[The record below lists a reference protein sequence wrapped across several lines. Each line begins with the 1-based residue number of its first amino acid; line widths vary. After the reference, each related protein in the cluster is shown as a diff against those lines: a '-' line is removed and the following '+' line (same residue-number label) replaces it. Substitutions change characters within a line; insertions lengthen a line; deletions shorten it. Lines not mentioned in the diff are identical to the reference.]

1 MAIERVYGNN
11 QVKSQVIHVN
21 RLRFQSLWKV
31 NCLGFL
37 CGYTPIAIL
46 LGVIAALTGANL
58 ISINDQY
65 VTGIAAL
72 PASLLLSLIFSFVLG
87 TFYSI
92 VQWFGFTIYSRFGD
106 LKLRYYEPKDGHG
119 SELREKN

>member
-1 MAIERVYGNN
+1 M
-11 QVKSQVIHVN
+11 KSQIIHVN

-37 CGYTPIAIL
+37 CGFTPIAIL
-46 LGVIAALTGANL
+46 LGAIAALTGANL

-72 PASLLLSLIFSFVLG
+72 PASLLLSLIFSFVIG
-87 TFYSI
+87 TFYAI
-92 VQWFGFTIYSRFGD
+92 VQWLGFAIYSRFSD
-106 LKLRYYEPKDGHG
+106 LKLRYYEPKDGTG
-119 SELREKN
+119 LESREENQ